1 MEYHLWEESRQ
12 GIVCR
17 TPLLTLPCT
26 KCWIIQMRKDKR
38 RDLRPRSSHPG
49 SETHPKTDNPIYR
62 GKSRVPPR
70 WAVETEREWPAPP
83 IKFRKPLPGSDI
95 WAESWR
101 MSKNSPF
108 FFRRVGGALQAD
120 EAKRKRTLSNL
131 VWKHF
136 EARTLV
142 KTFHLCLVQR
152 RKNSQDPTCDNQNVS
167 QPTFMLR
174 WAVEHEFRYT

>member
-26 KCWIIQMRKDKR
+26 KCWTIQMRKDKR

-83 IKFRKPLPGSDI
+83 IKFRKPLPRSDI

-108 FFRRVGGALQAD
+108 FLGEWEELCKQMKQRGRGLWVIWYENILRQELWWKLFICVWCRGEKTLRIPRVITKMFPNQ
-120 EAKRKRTLSNL
+120 R
-131 VWKHF
+131 
-136 EARTLV
+136 
-142 KTFHLCLVQR
+142 LC
-152 RKNSQDPTCDNQNVS
+152 
-167 QPTFMLR
+167 
-174 WAVEHEFRYT
+174 